1 MTKIIGID
9 LGTTYSA
16 IAQLDDLGNPEVLS
30 STDENRKI
38 TASTVY
44 VSGEKVIVGD
54 KALDALA
61 ATPKNVISE
70 TKRQMENDVVYSVE
84 KGEWIEKEDADD
96 NNSYT
101 PAQVSSFI
109 LNKLKGYTSD
119 VQKAVITVPALFA
132 EKARVATLDAAK
144 MAGIEVIEL
153 INEPTAAAC
162 YYASLPNVE
171 KITGKILVF
180 DLGGGTFDVTLCDVV
195 DQKVDVITSRGDK
208 WLGGKDFDQEI
219 LNLIDEKYK
228 NETGKNLDLTEGK
241 LQYLEIAE
249 RIKRSLSVKNKHA
262 EVVEGSEGPKKIEIT
277 RSEFEQSIQ
286 MHIEKLKMLLEEC
299 IDGSGHEVNEINHT
313 LLVGGSTRI
322 PIISKTIE
330 KVMGKPPLKGVNV
343 DEAVAA
349 GAAVYAGLKSKDTL
363 NTAQKKAIGKV
374 QLKDVCNFYMG
385 TLVQRDDP
393 VLNRKITE
401 NLVVIERDTKLP
413 AEETTTV
420 YTIYDDQ
427 HAIDCSIT
435 QSEGRESN
443 REFVNL
449 IHQGDLEFPDKKPK
463 GREIEITYKY
473 DTSGVM
479 HCTFKDV
486 SSDKKYEISLRPE
499 SAEDLRKQYEAIEH
513 IVIE

>member
-16 IAQLDDLGNPEVLS
+16 IAQLDDLGSPEVLS

-38 TASTVY
+38 TASTIY

-84 KGEWIEKEDADD
+84 KGAWVEKDEAEE
-96 NNSYT
+96 NCYT

-109 LNKLKGYTSD
+109 LSKLKGYTSD

-228 NETGKNLDLTEGK
+228 KETGKNLDLSEGK

-262 EVVEGSEGPKKIEIT
+262 EVVEGPEGPKKIEIS

-299 IDGSGHEVNEINHT
+299 IDGSGHEVGEINHT

-349 GAAVYAGLKSKDTL
+349 GAAVYAGLKSKNSL

-393 VLNRKITE
+393 VLNRKVTE
-401 NLVVIERDTKLP
+401 NLVVIERDSKLP

-420 YTIYDDQ
+420 YTLYDDQ

-499 SAEDLRKQYEAIEH
+499 SAEDLRKQYETIEH

>member
-38 TASTVY
+38 TASTIY

-84 KGEWIEKEDADD
+84 KGAWVEKDEAEE
-96 NNSYT
+96 NCYT

-109 LNKLKGYTSD
+109 LSKLKGYTSD

-228 NETGKNLDLTEGK
+228 KETGKNLDLSEGK

-262 EVVEGSEGPKKIEIT
+262 EVVEGPEGPKKIEIS

-299 IDGSGHEVNEINHT
+299 IDGSGHEVGEINHT

-330 KVMGKPPLKGVNV
+330 KV
-343 DEAVAA
+343 
-349 GAAVYAGLKSKDTL
+349 
-363 NTAQKKAIGKV
+363 
-374 QLKDVCNFYMG
+374 
-385 TLVQRDDP
+385 
-393 VLNRKITE
+393 
-401 NLVVIERDTKLP
+401 
-413 AEETTTV
+413 
-420 YTIYDDQ
+420 
-427 HAIDCSIT
+427 
-435 QSEGRESN
+435 
-443 REFVNL
+443 
-449 IHQGDLEFPDKKPK
+449 
-463 GREIEITYKY
+463 
-473 DTSGVM
+473 
-479 HCTFKDV
+479 
-486 SSDKKYEISLRPE
+486 
-499 SAEDLRKQYEAIEH
+499 
-513 IVIE
+513 

>member
-16 IAQLDDLGNPEVLS
+16 IAQLDDLGNPEVLP

-38 TASTVY
+38 TASTIY

-84 KGEWIEKEDADD
+84 KGAWVEKDEAEE
-96 NNSYT
+96 NCYT

-109 LNKLKGYTSD
+109 LSKLKGYTSD

-228 NETGKNLDLTEGK
+228 KETGKNLDLSEGK

-262 EVVEGSEGPKKIEIT
+262 EVVEGPEGPKKIEIS

-299 IDGSGHEVNEINHT
+299 IDGSGHEVGEINHT

-349 GAAVYAGLKSKDTL
+349 GAAVYAGLKSKNSL

-393 VLNRKITE
+393 VLNRKVTE
-401 NLVVIERDTKLP
+401 NLVVIERDSKLP

-420 YTIYDDQ
+420 YTVYDDQ

-443 REFVNL
+443 REFVNV

-499 SAEDLRKQYEAIEH
+499 SAEDLRKQYETIEH

>member
-38 TASTVY
+38 TASTIY

-84 KGEWIEKEDADD
+84 KGAWVEKDEAEE
-96 NNSYT
+96 NSYT

-109 LNKLKGYTSD
+109 LSKLKGYTSD

-228 NETGKNLDLTEGK
+228 KETGKNLDLSEGK

-262 EVVEGSEGPKKIEIT
+262 EVVEGPEGPKKIEIS

-299 IDGSGHEVNEINHT
+299 IDGSGHEVSEINHT

-349 GAAVYAGLKSKDTL
+349 GAAVYAGLKSKNSL

-393 VLNRKITE
+393 VLNRKVTE
-401 NLVVIERDTKLP
+401 NLVVIERDSKLP

-443 REFVNL
+443 REFVNV

-463 GREIEITYKY
+463 GRAIEITYKY

-499 SAEDLRKQYEAIEH
+499 SAEDLRKQYETIEH

>member
-38 TASTVY
+38 TASTIY

-84 KGEWIEKEDADD
+84 KGAWVEKDEAEE
-96 NNSYT
+96 NCYT

-109 LNKLKGYTSD
+109 LSKLKGYTSD

-228 NETGKNLDLTEGK
+228 KETGKNLDLSEGK

-249 RIKRSLSVKNKHA
+249 RMKRSLSVKNKHA
-262 EVVEGSEGPKKIEIT
+262 EVVEGPEGPKKIEIS

-299 IDGSGHEVNEINHT
+299 IDGSGHEVGEINHT

-349 GAAVYAGLKSKDTL
+349 GAAVYAGLKSKNSL

-393 VLNRKITE
+393 VLNRKVTE
-401 NLVVIERDTKLP
+401 NLVVIERDSKLP

-499 SAEDLRKQYEAIEH
+499 SAEDLRKQYETIEH

>member
-38 TASTVY
+38 TASTIY
-44 VSGEKVIVGD
+44 VNGEKVIVGD

-84 KGEWIEKEDADD
+84 KGAWVEKDEAEE
-96 NNSYT
+96 NCYT

-109 LNKLKGYTSD
+109 LSKLKGYTSD

-228 NETGKNLDLTEGK
+228 KETGKNLDLSEGK

-262 EVVEGSEGPKKIEIT
+262 EVVEGPEGPKKIEIS

-299 IDGSGHEVNEINHT
+299 IDGSGHEVGEINHT

-349 GAAVYAGLKSKDTL
+349 GAAVYAGLKSKNSL

-393 VLNRKITE
+393 VLNRKVTE

-420 YTIYDDQ
+420 YTLYDDQ

-499 SAEDLRKQYEAIEH
+499 SAEDLRKQYETIEH

>member
-38 TASTVY
+38 TASTIY

-84 KGEWIEKEDADD
+84 KGAWVEKDEAEE
-96 NNSYT
+96 NCYT

-109 LNKLKGYTSD
+109 LSKLKGYTSD

-228 NETGKNLDLTEGK
+228 KETGKNLDLSEGK

-249 RIKRSLSVKNKHA
+249 RIKRSLSVKSKHA
-262 EVVEGSEGPKKIEIT
+262 EVVEGPEGPKKIEIS

-299 IDGSGHEVNEINHT
+299 IDGSGHEVSEINHT

-349 GAAVYAGLKSKDTL
+349 GAAVYAGLKSKNSL

-393 VLNRKITE
+393 VLNRKVTE
-401 NLVVIERDTKLP
+401 NLVVIERDSKLP

-443 REFVNL
+443 REFVNV

-499 SAEDLRKQYEAIEH
+499 SAEDLRKQYETIEH

>member
-180 DLGGGTFDVTLCDVV
+180 DLGGGTFDVTLCEVV

-277 RSEFEQSIQ
+277 RLEFEQSIQ

-299 IDGSGHEVNEINHT
+299 IDGSGHEVSEINHT

>member
-38 TASTVY
+38 TASTIY

-84 KGEWIEKEDADD
+84 KGAWVEKDEAEE
-96 NNSYT
+96 NCYT

-109 LNKLKGYTSD
+109 LSKLKGYTSD

-228 NETGKNLDLTEGK
+228 KETGKNLDLSEGK

-262 EVVEGSEGPKKIEIT
+262 EVVEGPEGPKKIEIS

-299 IDGSGHEVNEINHT
+299 IDGSGHEVGEINHT

-349 GAAVYAGLKSKDTL
+349 GAAVYAGLKSKNSL

-393 VLNRKITE
+393 VLNRKVTE
-401 NLVVIERDTKLP
+401 NLVVIERDSKLP

-443 REFVNL
+443 REFVNV

-463 GREIEITYKY
+463 GRAIEITYKY

-499 SAEDLRKQYEAIEH
+499 SAEDLRKQYETIEH

>member
-1 MTKIIGID
+1 MSKIIGID

-38 TASTVY
+38 TASTIY

-84 KGEWIEKEDADD
+84 KGAWVEKDEAEE
-96 NNSYT
+96 NCYT

-109 LNKLKGYTSD
+109 LSKLKGYTSD

-228 NETGKNLDLTEGK
+228 KETGKNLDLSEGK
-241 LQYLEIAE
+241 LQYIEIAE

-262 EVVEGSEGPKKIEIT
+262 EVVEGPEGPKKIEIS

-299 IDGSGHEVNEINHT
+299 IDGSGHEVGEINHT

-349 GAAVYAGLKSKDTL
+349 GAAVYAGLKSKNSL

-385 TLVQRDDP
+385 TLIQRDDP
-393 VLNRKITE
+393 VLNRKVTE
-401 NLVVIERDTKLP
+401 NLVVIERDSKLP

-443 REFVNL
+443 REFVNV

-499 SAEDLRKQYEAIEH
+499 SAEDLRKQYETIEH

>member
-38 TASTVY
+38 TASTIY

-84 KGEWIEKEDADD
+84 KGAWVEKDEAEE
-96 NNSYT
+96 NSYT

-109 LNKLKGYTSD
+109 LSKLKGYTSD

-228 NETGKNLDLTEGK
+228 KETGKNLDLSEGK

-262 EVVEGSEGPKKIEIT
+262 EVVEGPEGPKKIEIS

-299 IDGSGHEVNEINHT
+299 IDGSGHEVSEINHT

-349 GAAVYAGLKSKDTL
+349 GAAVYAGLKSKNSL

-393 VLNRKITE
+393 VLNRKVTE

-499 SAEDLRKQYEAIEH
+499 SAEDLRKQYETIEH

>member
-38 TASTVY
+38 TASTIY

-84 KGEWIEKEDADD
+84 KGAWVEKDEAEE
-96 NNSYT
+96 NSYT

-109 LNKLKGYTSD
+109 LSKLKGYTSD

-228 NETGKNLDLTEGK
+228 KETGKNLDLSEGK

-262 EVVEGSEGPKKIEIT
+262 EVVEGPEGPKKIEIS

-299 IDGSGHEVNEINHT
+299 IDGSGHEVGEINHT

-349 GAAVYAGLKSKDTL
+349 GAAVYAGLKSKNLL

-393 VLNRKITE
+393 VLNRKVTE
-401 NLVVIERDTKLP
+401 NLVVIERDSKLP

-443 REFVNL
+443 REFVNV

-463 GREIEITYKY
+463 GRAIEITYKY

-499 SAEDLRKQYEAIEH
+499 SAEDLRKQYETIEH

>member
-16 IAQLDDLGNPEVLS
+16 IAQLDDLGNPEVLP

-38 TASTVY
+38 TASTIY

-84 KGEWIEKEDADD
+84 KGAWVEKDEAEE
-96 NNSYT
+96 NCYT

-109 LNKLKGYTSD
+109 LSKLKGYTSD

-228 NETGKNLDLTEGK
+228 KETGKNLDLSEGK

-262 EVVEGSEGPKKIEIT
+262 EVVEGPEGPKKIEIS

-299 IDGSGHEVNEINHT
+299 IDGSGHEVGEINHT

-349 GAAVYAGLKSKDTL
+349 GAAVYAGLKSKNSL

-393 VLNRKITE
+393 VLNRKVTE
-401 NLVVIERDTKLP
+401 NLVVIERDSKLP

-443 REFVNL
+443 REFVNV

-499 SAEDLRKQYEAIEH
+499 SAEDLRKQYETIEH

>member
-38 TASTVY
+38 TASTIY

-84 KGEWIEKEDADD
+84 KGVWVEKDEAEE
-96 NNSYT
+96 NSYT

-109 LNKLKGYTSD
+109 LSKLKGYTSD

-228 NETGKNLDLTEGK
+228 KETGKNLDLSEGK

-249 RIKRSLSVKNKHA
+249 RIKRSLSVKSKHA
-262 EVVEGSEGPKKIEIT
+262 EVVEGPEGPKKIEIS

-299 IDGSGHEVNEINHT
+299 IDGSGHEVGEINHT

-349 GAAVYAGLKSKDTL
+349 GAAVYAGLKSKNSL

-393 VLNRKITE
+393 VLNRKVTE
-401 NLVVIERDTKLP
+401 NLVVIERDSKLP

-420 YTIYDDQ
+420 YTLYDDQ

-499 SAEDLRKQYEAIEH
+499 SAEDLRKQYETIEH

>member
-38 TASTVY
+38 TASTIY

-84 KGEWIEKEDADD
+84 KGAWVEKDEAEE
-96 NNSYT
+96 NSYT

-109 LNKLKGYTSD
+109 LSKLKGYTSD

-228 NETGKNLDLTEGK
+228 KETGKNLDLSEGK

-262 EVVEGSEGPKKIEIT
+262 EVVEGPEGPKKIEIS

-299 IDGSGHEVNEINHT
+299 IDGSGHEVGEINHT

-349 GAAVYAGLKSKDTL
+349 GAAVYAGLKSKNSL

-393 VLNRKITE
+393 VLNRKVTE

-420 YTIYDDQ
+420 YTLYDDQ

-499 SAEDLRKQYEAIEH
+499 SAEDLRKQYETIEH

>member
-38 TASTVY
+38 TASTIY

-84 KGEWIEKEDADD
+84 KGAWVEKDEAEE
-96 NNSYT
+96 NSYT

-109 LNKLKGYTSD
+109 LSKLKGYTSD

-228 NETGKNLDLTEGK
+228 KETGKNLDLSEGK

-262 EVVEGSEGPKKIEIT
+262 EVVEGPEGPKKIEIS

-299 IDGSGHEVNEINHT
+299 IDGSGHEVSEINHT

-349 GAAVYAGLKSKDTL
+349 GAAVYAGLKSKNSL

-393 VLNRKITE
+393 VLNRKVTE

-420 YTIYDDQ
+420 YTLYDDQ

-499 SAEDLRKQYEAIEH
+499 SAEDLRKQYETIEH

>member
-38 TASTVY
+38 TASTIY

-84 KGEWIEKEDADD
+84 KGAWVEKDEAEE
-96 NNSYT
+96 NCYT

-109 LNKLKGYTSD
+109 LSKLKGYTSD

-219 LNLIDEKYK
+219 LNLIDEKFK
-228 NETGKNLDLTEGK
+228 KETGKNLDLSEGK

-262 EVVEGSEGPKKIEIT
+262 EVVEGPEGPKKIEIS

-299 IDGSGHEVNEINHT
+299 IDGSGHEVGEINHT

-349 GAAVYAGLKSKDTL
+349 GAAVYAGLKSKNSL

-393 VLNRKITE
+393 VLNRKVTE
-401 NLVVIERDTKLP
+401 NLVVIERDSKLP

-427 HAIDCSIT
+427 HGIDCSIT

-443 REFVNL
+443 REFVNV

-499 SAEDLRKQYEAIEH
+499 SAEDLRKQYETIEH

>member
-38 TASTVY
+38 TASTIY

-84 KGEWIEKEDADD
+84 KGAWVEKDEAEE
-96 NNSYT
+96 NSYT

-109 LNKLKGYTSD
+109 LSKLKGYTSD

-228 NETGKNLDLTEGK
+228 KETGKNLDLSEGK

-262 EVVEGSEGPKKIEIT
+262 EVVEGPEGPKKIEIS

-299 IDGSGHEVNEINHT
+299 IDGSGHEVGEINHT

-349 GAAVYAGLKSKDTL
+349 GAAVYAGLKSKNSL

-393 VLNRKITE
+393 VLNRKVTE

-499 SAEDLRKQYEAIEH
+499 SAEDLRKQYETIEH

>member
-38 TASTVY
+38 TASTIY

-84 KGEWIEKEDADD
+84 KGAWVEKDEAEE
-96 NNSYT
+96 NCYT

-109 LNKLKGYTSD
+109 LSKLKGYTSD

-228 NETGKNLDLTEGK
+228 KETGKNLDLSEGK

-262 EVVEGSEGPKKIEIT
+262 EVVEGPEGPKKIEIS

-299 IDGSGHEVNEINHT
+299 IDGSGHEVGEINHT

-349 GAAVYAGLKSKDTL
+349 GAAVYAGLKSKNSL

-393 VLNRKITE
+393 VLNRKVTE
-401 NLVVIERDTKLP
+401 NLVVIERDSKLP

-463 GREIEITYKY
+463 GREIQVTYKY
-473 DTSGVM
+473 DTSGVI

-486 SSDKKYEISLRPE
+486 SSNKKYEISLRPE
-499 SAEDLRKQYEAIEH
+499 SAEDLKKQYETIEH